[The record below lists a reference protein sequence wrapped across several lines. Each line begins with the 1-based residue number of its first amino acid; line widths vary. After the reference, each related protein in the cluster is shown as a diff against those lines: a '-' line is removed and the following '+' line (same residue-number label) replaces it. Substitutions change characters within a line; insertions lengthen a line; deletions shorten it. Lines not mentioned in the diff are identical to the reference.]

1 MRFFSRSKSNGAW
14 LALVP
19 QRDGIAA
26 AAFAPGPADGADAR
40 PAVSVAAF
48 FPGAGSD
55 ALERA
60 GKDLHGAGHRC
71 TTVLAGGD
79 YQMMSAEAPNVPR
92 DELKT
97 AMRWRLKDILDFPV
111 DDATFDVLDIPL
123 DPNAAA
129 RPQQSVFAVAARN
142 GIVKARQ
149 QLFAGAKVKLAA
161 IDIPE
166 MAQRNVSALLER
178 DGRGVA
184 MLSFGEDGGL
194 LTVSWRGEL
203 YLSRRIDVTL
213 AQLLETDHERKHQ
226 AFDKITLE
234 LQRSLDHFERQFSFI
249 SVAKLVLAPTGA
261 TGLDEYLS
269 SNLYT
274 RVETL
279 DLATLFDLAQVPDLL
294 GAAAQQRF
302 FVALGAA
309 LRGEATAPTV
319 TRALQQIN
327 LFNDLFEQKTQRV
340 TARTMAIGG
349 GVLALGLAGVAVHAK
364 LGTDRL
370 QREFDTNAA
379 RQAQVQKRLA
389 SVNADYAPRRKDATL
404 DAALIEA
411 NGQLDALRRV
421 ADTIKR
427 GDLGNTQ
434 GYAEYFRALAR
445 QRVEGLWLTGVSVAG
460 AGQEIGVRGRAMDP
474 ALVPGFLGRLR
485 NEPVMQG
492 KPVGSL
498 QIGEAAA
505 VKVAGK
511 DGKEA
516 STPAPYVE
524 FSLQSAP
531 QGKPGDT
538 AGYGAG
544 GQP

>member
-1 MRFFSRSKSNGAW
+1 MRLFSRPKKNGAW
-14 LALVP
+14 LAIVP

-26 AAFAPGPADGADAR
+26 A
-40 PAVSVAAF
+40 SVAAPTIGSAADALPTVTVATF
-48 FPGAGSD
+48 FPGSVD
-55 ALERA
+55 ADAMERA
-60 GKDLHGAGHRC
+60 GKELHGADYRC
-71 TTVLAGGD
+71 STVLAGGD
-79 YQMMSAEAPNVPR
+79 YQLISAEAPNVPR

-97 AMRWRLKDILDFPV
+97 AMRWKLKDILDFPV

-142 GIVKARQ
+142 GIVRARQ
-149 QLFAGAKVKLAA
+149 QLFAEARVRLGA
-161 IDIPE
+161 IDVPE
-166 MAQRNVSALLER
+166 MAQRNVSAMLER

-184 MLSFGEDGGL
+184 VLSFGEDGGL

-213 AQLLETDHERKHQ
+213 AQLLEPDHERKHL
-226 AFDKITLE
+226 AYDKITLE

-249 SVAKLVLAPTGA
+249 SVARLVLAPTGA

-279 DLATLFDLAQVPDLL
+279 DLATLFDLSRVPELA
-294 GAAAQQRF
+294 GAALQQRF

-309 LRGEATAPTV
+309 LRGNEAATPATH

-327 LFNDLFEQKTQRV
+327 LFNELFEEQTQRF
-340 TARTMAIGG
+340 TARTMAIGAG
-349 GVLALGLAGVAVHAK
+349 ALVLGLAGVGVYNSMRLA
-364 LGTDRL
+364 DL
-370 QREFDTNAA
+370 QREAAAGAA
-379 RQAQVQKRLA
+379 RLDKAQKRLA
-389 SVNADYAPRRKDATL
+389 SVNAEFAPRRQDPKLDGELADAN
-404 DAALIEA
+404 A
-411 NGQLDALRRV
+411 QLDALHRV
-421 ADTIKR
+421 SDTIKG

-445 QRVEGLWLTGVSVAG
+445 QRVEGLWLTGVSVGG
-460 AGQEIGVRGRAMDP
+460 AGRDIGVRGRTLDP

-485 NEPVMQG
+485 NEQVMQG
-492 KPVGSL
+492 VPVGSL

-505 VKVAGK
+505 IKVAGK
-511 DGKEA
+511 EGTVA
-516 STPAPYVE
+516 APYVE
-524 FSLQSAP
+524 FSLASTP
-531 QGKPGDT
+531 QGKPG
-538 AGYGAG
+538 A
-544 GQP
+544 QP